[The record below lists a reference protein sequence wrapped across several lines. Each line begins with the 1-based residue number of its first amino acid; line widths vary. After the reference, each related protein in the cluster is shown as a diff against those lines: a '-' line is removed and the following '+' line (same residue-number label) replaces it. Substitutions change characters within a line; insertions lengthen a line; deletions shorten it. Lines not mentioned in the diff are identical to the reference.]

1 MEDHLRHKERTV
13 QAKTLGDNDFRTFEK
28 QNEDVRGQVGLF
40 VLFCLMH
47 LIPQRLCNLSR
58 AIIIEV

>member
-13 QAKTLGDNDFRTFEK
+13 QLKTLGDNDFRTFEK
-28 QNEDVRGQVGLF
+28 RNEDVGGQVGFF
-40 VLFCLMH
+40 VLFCILH
-47 LIPQRLCNLSR
+47 LIPQRLYNLSS